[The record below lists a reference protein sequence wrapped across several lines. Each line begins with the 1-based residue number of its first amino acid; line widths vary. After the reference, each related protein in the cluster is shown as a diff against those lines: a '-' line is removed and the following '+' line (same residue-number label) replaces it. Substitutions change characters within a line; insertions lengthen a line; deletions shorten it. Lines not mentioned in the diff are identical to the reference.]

1 MQFKDLLVVRHSA
14 ICLLCIFMLLVCTKH
29 AGSQNVVSVQ
39 RQQELQVQYEQ
50 ADTLTTA
57 VVTAKSKPSPN
68 LQSAPLQVMQQKDFA
83 VLGIKELHEA
93 VKTFSGVQIKDYGGI
108 GGVKTVSVRSLG
120 TQHTAISYDGVTVSN
135 AQSGQVDIG
144 RFNLSNVEMIS
155 LSIGQVE
162 DIFQTARMF
171 ASAGVLSIRT
181 AKPEFNASNTNLGA
195 AIGIGSFGTYN
206 PSAYWQQKLND
217 KWSFAIN
224 GDWLTSEGNYPY
236 TLKNGSSSTREKRLN
251 SDVNTIRA
259 EANLYGN
266 LGKKGEL
273 SFKANWISS
282 QRGLPGSV
290 IYYNSDARERLWDEA
305 GFVQVY
311 YSNKL
316 SGRWALKGQLKYNYA
331 WNKYRDENE
340 SYQGGART
348 DYYTQ
353 RELYGS
359 VSAKYTPAKNI
370 GIVLSQD
377 FFRNTLDASFENFC
391 YPERYT
397 SLTALA
403 ARYDNGRLSATASL
417 LSTFITENLERGT
430 AAPDRFRL
438 SPSVSVSYKL
448 FKEHNLR
455 VRASYQDIFRTPTFN
470 DLYYDRVGNSSLNPE
485 IARQVNLGFTWRGM
499 LGNLLDDISLQVDAF
514 YNKVEEKIVALPTLF
529 VWRMLNMGEVEIK
542 GLDVNLGISLP
553 LSADFR
559 VRMQGNYSYQYAVD
573 VTDPSSK
580 NYRDQIPYTPRHS
593 GNLSVSVLN
602 GWVNLGY
609 IMSVVGNRYALPQ
622 NISWNRMTG
631 YVEHSVSAEKVLGAK
646 DFKLHLQLECQN
658 LTDKQYDVIQYYP
671 MPGRSFRITF
681 KFEY

>member
-1 MQFKDLLVVRHSA
+1 MPFKDLSGVRRSA
-14 ICLLCIFMLLVCTKH
+14 ECLLFVLWLCIFPVGNML
-29 AGSQNVVSVQ
+29 GQNVVSVH
-39 RQQELQVQYEQ
+39 QQEL
-50 ADTLTTA
+50 ADTLDVA
-57 VVTAKSKPSPN
+57 VVTAKTKPSPN
-68 LQSAPLQVMQQKDFA
+68 LQSTPLQVMQQKDFA
-83 VLGIKELHEA
+83 VLGMKELHEA

-181 AKPEFNASNTNLGA
+181 AKPEFNSSNTNLGA
-195 AIGIGSFGTYN
+195 AIGVGSFGTYN
-206 PSAYWQQKLND
+206 PSAYWQQKLSD
-217 KWSFAIN
+217 KWSFAVN
-224 GDWLTSEGNYPY
+224 GDWLTSDGNYPY
-236 TLKNGSSSTREKRLN
+236 TLKNGTSSTREKRLN

-259 EANLYGN
+259 EANVYGN
-266 LGKKGEL
+266 LGRGGEL
-273 SFKANWISS
+273 TFKANWMSS

-290 IYYNSDARERLWDEA
+290 IYYNPDARERLWDEA
-305 GFVQVY
+305 GFVQAH

-359 VSAKYTPAKNI
+359 VSAKYAAAENVNV
-370 GIVLSQD
+370 VLSQD
-377 FFRNTLDASFENFC
+377 FFRNTLDTSFENFC

-417 LSTFITENLERGT
+417 LSTFITENLERGA

-455 VRASYQDIFRTPTFN
+455 IRGSYQDIFRTPTFN

-593 GNLSVSVLN
+593 GNVSLSILN
-602 GWVNLGY
+602 RWVNVGY
-609 IMSVVGNRYALPQ
+609 IMSVVGDRYALPQ
-622 NISWNRMTG
+622 NIAWNRMIG
-631 YVEHSVSAEKVLGAK
+631 YVEHSVSLEKGFEAGK
-646 DFKLHLQLECQN
+646 CRWNLQVECQN

-671 MPGRSFRITF
+671 MPGRSLRVTL